1 MHGPICGLLLAE
13 EILDGRSH
21 TLDITSLSLTRFREG
36 KPIQE
41 YNVV

>member
-1 MHGPICGLLLAE
+1 MHGPVCGLLLAE
-13 EILDGRSH
+13 EILEGEAHS
-21 TLDITSLSLTRFREG
+21 LDIASLNLRRFREG